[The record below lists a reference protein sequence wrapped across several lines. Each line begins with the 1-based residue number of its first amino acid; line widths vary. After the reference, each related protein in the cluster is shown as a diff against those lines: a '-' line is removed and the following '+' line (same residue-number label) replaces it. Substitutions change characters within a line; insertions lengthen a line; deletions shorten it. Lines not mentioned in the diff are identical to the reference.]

1 MFSFTIL
8 YTFINQQPLALILLL
23 DPYDQKEVDQQEK
36 QSTEGKKNDELK
48 NAVGKLSKLEQL
60 YKETCVEKSLINKI
74 FSYQ

>member
-60 YKETCVEKSLINKI
+60 YKETCVDKKPDK
-74 FSYQ
+74 

>member
-60 YKETCVEKSLINKI
+60 YKETCVDKKNP
-74 FSYQ
+74 

>member
-23 DPYDQKEVDQQEK
+23 DPYDQKEVDQQK
-36 QSTEGKKNDELK
+36 QQSTEGKKNDELK

-60 YKETCVEKSLINKI
+60 YKETCVDKKPDK
-74 FSYQ
+74 

>member
-48 NAVGKLSKLEQL
+48 NAVSKLSKLEQL
-60 YKETCVEKSLINKI
+60 YKETCVDKKPDK
-74 FSYQ
+74 